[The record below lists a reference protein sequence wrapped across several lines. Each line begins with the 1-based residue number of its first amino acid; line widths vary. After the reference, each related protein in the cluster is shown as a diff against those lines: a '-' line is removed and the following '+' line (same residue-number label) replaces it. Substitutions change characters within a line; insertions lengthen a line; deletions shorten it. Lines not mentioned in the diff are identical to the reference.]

1 MKNNKTICE
10 KGSFID
16 DVFGEELEYVKIYDG
31 NGLTIIFGCDNKL
44 IIKRFKSTKELIESY
59 ITMYNQN
66 EFTDIMFSD
75 LDNYLKIVQDENE
88 DLKEKLK
95 DKKNRVYCINYEN
108 VEK

>member
-44 IIKRFKSTKELIESY
+44 IIKKFRKE
-59 ITMYNQN
+59 N

-95 DKKNRVYCINYEN
+95 DKENKVYCINYEN

>member
-1 MKNNKTICE
+1 MKDNKTIYK
-10 KGSFID
+10 KGKFID
-16 DVFGEELEYVKIYDG
+16 DVFGEEIEYVKIYDN

-95 DKKNRVYCINYEN
+95 DKNNRVYCINYEN

>member
-1 MKNNKTICE
+1 MKDNKTICK
-10 KGSFID
+10 KGKFID
-16 DVFGEELEYVKIYDG
+16 DVFGEEIEYVKIYDN

-75 LDNYLKIVQDENE
+75 LDNFLKIVQDENE
-88 DLKEKLK
+88 ELKEKLK
-95 DKKNRVYCINYEN
+95 DTGKRIYCINYEN
-108 VEK
+108 MEK

>member
-10 KGSFID
+10 KGNFID
-16 DVFGEELEYVKIYDG
+16 DVFGEELEYVKIYDR

-44 IIKRFKSTKELIESY
+44 IIKKFRNIKELIESY

-95 DKKNRVYCINYEN
+95 DKKNIVYCINYEN